1 MKQKTIKFGT
11 LDRERVI
18 DEVQEH
24 YDVKLKKVGPH
35 PKWLQDESG
44 RNWWI
49 LGGTGD
55 WHGIPEEM
63 MEDEQQARVEG
74 MLVIAQRKLTH
85 IEAFAGLLGPLVSA
99 RDKLSWA
106 QSRAYQFWVKMSGA
120 HLQCVQA
127 PDVVLERFARIP
139 YSVKDEELEKTVA
152 TMSMD
157 EFTTRLKDATTD
169 ELEKLIEAWKAV
181 RDRIKLKNL

>member
-1 MKQKTIKFGT
+1 
-11 LDRERVI
+11 
-18 DEVQEH
+18 
-24 YDVKLKKVGPH
+24 
-35 PKWLQDESG
+35 
-44 RNWWI
+44 
-49 LGGTGD
+49 
-55 WHGIPEEM
+55 
-63 MEDEQQARVEG
+63 
-74 MLVIAQRKLTH
+74 
-85 IEAFAGLLGPLVSA
+85 
-99 RDKLSWA
+99 
-106 QSRAYQFWVKMSGA
+106 MSGA